1 MSASISRSHTH
12 WIRLQKRC
20 RRISSGGWP
29 RTTARKRRTRCSTT
43 SGVGTSERLY
53 RWPRNSTWPTAM
65 AVVLRVSAVV
75 TSFSMLA
82 MSAIIAPSSHA
93 MPLRGA
99 GSRHGPL
106 LAEPSSVCSVW
117 VQQSTT
123 WCRSGLLATRGGIQ
137 AWRRGSMMTSRST
150 MSAMRTHRPASARA
164 LSTMQLQVEARA
176 GPSQA
181 GAGRS
186 AAEWTRRCW
195 RCGH

>member
-29 RTTARKRRTRCSTT
+29 RTAARKRRTRCSTT
-43 SGVGTSERLY
+43 SGVGTNERLY
-53 RWPRNSTWPTAM
+53 RWPRNITWPTAM

-82 MSAIIAPSSHA
+82 MSAIIAP
-93 MPLRGA
+93 
-99 GSRHGPL
+99 RHGPL

-164 LSTMQLQVEARA
+164 LSTMPAASGSTCRA
-176 GPSQA
+176 ESSGS
-181 GAGRS
+181 RTICSRVDS
-186 AAEWTRRCW
+186 AMLALWA
-195 RCGH
+195 